1 MNLLSGFCYF
11 CMYLFNNMKILFAA
25 KTHEYLIN
33 ELQKAG
39 HTCVT
44 KLLSNSGEL
53 EAEISGYEGIIINSR
68 FVIDKTIID
77 KAPLLRFIAR
87 VGAGMESIDV
97 DYLGLK
103 GILWFNSPEGNRQA
117 VGEHTLGLL
126 LNLLN
131 KLHIADRQV
140 REGKWLREENRGTEL
155 SGKTIGIIGYGNMGS
170 AFARCL
176 YGFDLNVIAYDKYK
190 TNYSDEFVCEKSLK
204 EVFSQADIVS
214 IHVPLTDETRY
225 MVNNSFIKSFQ
236 KNFYLLNT
244 ARGSML
250 KTADLVENLKT
261 GKVLGAGLDVLEYES
276 PSFEKLSFADYPAPM
291 QYLVKAPNVILTP
304 HIAGWS
310 VEANYKHAKVL
321 AEKILNAFR

>member
-1 MNLLSGFCYF
+1 M
-11 CMYLFNNMKILFAA
+11 
-25 KTHEYLIN
+25 
-33 ELQKAG
+33 
-39 HTCVT
+39 
-44 KLLSNSGEL
+44 SNSGEL

>member
-1 MNLLSGFCYF
+1 
-11 CMYLFNNMKILFAA
+11 MKILFAA
-25 KTHEYLIN
+25 KTHEYLIH

-53 EAEISGYEGIIINSR
+53 EAVISDYEGIIINSR

-131 KLHIADRQV
+131 KLHIADREV

-176 YGFDLNVIAYDKYK
+176 YGFDINVIAYDKYK
-190 TNYSDEFVCEKSLK
+190 TNYSDDFVCEKSLK

-225 MVNNSFIKSFQ
+225 MVNKSFIKSFQ
-236 KNFYLLNT
+236 KNIFLLNT
-244 ARGSML
+244 ARGNIVN
-250 KTADLVENLKT
+250 TAHLVENLKT

-276 PSFEKLSFADYPAPM
+276 PSFEKLSFAEYPAPM

-321 AEKILNAFR
+321 AEKILKAFR